1 MIQESLSENH
11 TCDSEFKNRL
21 DGIILQVNQL
31 GINAKLFWENDSL
44 EDTVSICP
52 ISAKTGE
59 GVGDLLELLTR
70 TSQPDYEEE
79 LKCIV
84 MEKPPS
90 LEGLGAVVDV
100 IVINGTLKKN
110 DKIVIST
117 SHGPVETI
125 IKHLL
130 TPPPNRESRV
140 KSEYI
145 NNESVTGAIGV
156 KLVATEL
163 NNIILKAFEFDQK
176 HDATFFRSN
185 DIWKRGREISK
196 AVYEKEYIAPPLLME
211 ETTIGSEIIDT
222 NQHFIFLYD
231 FLKSWTFLIELIQV
245 IKNADADISLEY
257 PIVSRIEGVGPM
269 QYGTKGL
276 LGKTFADI
284 EEKYDLSEAKEGF
297 GEEGEDAEDGDKDE
311 EDDDSAEDSDTN
323 TEGGEFFEGE
333 AF

>member
-1 MIQESLSENH
+1 MAFLKFRVYWEEDDAIYRDVVVKH
-11 TCDSEFKNRL
+11 TQNF
-21 DGIILQVNQL
+21 
-31 GINAKLFWENDSL
+31 
-44 EDTVSICP
+44 
-52 ISAKTGE
+52 
-59 GVGDLLELLTR
+59 
-70 TSQPDYEEE
+70 
-79 LKCIV
+79 
-84 MEKPPS
+84 
-90 LEGLGAVVDV
+90 
-100 IVINGTLKKN
+100 
-110 DKIVIST
+110 
-117 SHGPVETI
+117 
-125 IKHLL
+125 
-130 TPPPNRESRV
+130 
-140 KSEYI
+140 
-145 NNESVTGAIGV
+145 
-156 KLVATEL
+156 TEL

-196 AVYEKEYIAPPLLME
+196 AVYEKEYVAPPLLME

-231 FLKSWTFLIELIQV
+231 FIKSWTFLIELIQV
-245 IKNADADISLEY
+245 IKNADADMSLEY